1 MTFIAYFRCIKWPI
15 ITISLQYIYISLWIT
30 IYKFLD
36 SLKFIIYS
44 SLLNFRFYVYVQ
56 ELFSVSYYGTSYS
69 FVAKYHTKFSLVLN
83 LLFNTSMCCQCLVLF
98 IRLQHSLVSVFILFK
113 RMLQAVTKYLR
124 LTLVFM

>member
-69 FVAKYHTKFSLVLN
+69 FVAKHHTKFSLVLN